1 MKNLTDIHNQLS
13 AADQVYLEKR
23 AEQIKIAEEE
33 DAAGRIMARGF
44 ADELQKLAGGYN
56 VAETF
61 NTGPKGGSF
70 KPNTGGIVQSK
81 PGYDLGG
88 AGKSGQGYALG
99 GKATGKQMQQ
109 RSHQSQMA
117 ARDAGGTSKNV
128 VGAPPAG
135 GVGRQPKP
143 PQVAGGGAAAR
154 GPVVAGGA
162 GGVLDR
168 KSFR

>member
-56 VAETF
+56 TAETF

-70 KPNTGGIVQSK
+70 KPNVGGIIQSK
-81 PGYDLGG
+81 PGYDLGN

-99 GKATGKQMQQ
+99 GKAGAGAMQK
-109 RSHQSQMA
+109 RHSTSMA
-117 ARDAGGTSKNV
+117 AAGQAGGSSKNV

-143 PQVAGGGAAAR
+143 QVAGGGA
-154 GPVVAGGA
+154 GA
-162 GGVLDR
+162 SSGMTAMRQPKPPGMR
-168 KSFR
+168 